1 MATSWHVAHRMI
13 WSATGTLLIF
23 CFWHT
28 LLFALVALVPL
39 GAVVLQP
46 RAVGVAGLDARW
58 TLGLDGPDAL
68 FVALAWLVVGLLAIP
83 WALIVRRVG
92 RATLEQYRDLFGAD
106 RFVEGVIERVECRG
120 SGSRRRYLVHVA
132 GGAWLVAM
140 SVSGHLRPGLPV
152 RLRVTR
158 FNHVVRDIAVPAE
171 ASA

>member
-1 MATSWHVAHRMI
+1 MATSWRVTHWMT

-28 LLFALVALVPL
+28 LFFALVTFVPA
-39 GAVVLQP
+39 GAVALQP
-46 RAVGVAGLDARW
+46 RAVGQAGLDARW
-58 TLGLDGPDAL
+58 TLGFGGPDAL
-68 FVALAWLVVGLLAIP
+68 YIALAWLVVGLLAIP
-83 WALIVRRVG
+83 WALIVRRLG

-132 GGAWLVAM
+132 GTAWLVAM
-140 SVSGHLRPGLPV
+140 GVSGHLRPGLPV

-158 FNHVVRDIAVPAE
+158 FNHVVLDIAEPAGVPA
-171 ASA
+171 